1 MKTLMGGYLTACNQE
16 AELTHLMIRD
26 SYEDDALDLEIWLD
40 EEASPVQTE
49 IGYEGRRILTMEIE
63 NFRIQ

>member
-1 MKTLMGGYLTACNQE
+1 M
-16 AELTHLMIRD
+16 MIRD
-26 SYEDDALDLEIWLD
+26 SYEDDALELEIWLD
-40 EEASPVQTE
+40 GESRPVQAE